1 MSLTVLQVL
10 PALDAGGVEKGTVEV
25 AAELSRHGHTALVMS
40 AGGRMVQDLA
50 DLGVAHIAWPV
61 GRKRLSTLR
70 YIPALRRLLR
80 ERHIDIVH
88 MRSRLPA
95 WIVWLAWRGLDP
107 ADRPHLVTT
116 VHGPYSVN
124 RYSAIMTRGER
135 VIAIS
140 TPIREYILNHYPGT
154 NPGRI
159 RLIHRGVDPA
169 DYPHGYHPDDAWLT
183 AWWRDYPETRGRYL
197 ITLPARITR
206 WKGQM
211 DFVHLLDRL
220 VHAGE
225 DVHGLIVGGAEP
237 RRQDFLH
244 ELEARI
250 ETLGLGL
257 RITLTGHR
265 TDLREVLAISDLSLS
280 LAREPEA
287 FGRTTLEALRLGTP
301 VIGYDHG
308 GTGEILAAML
318 PAGLVPLG
326 DIGALS
332 ERVREFIRNRPEV
345 AHSDRFTLQE
355 MLDKTLAVYQELSD
369 PPCS

>member
-10 PALDAGGVEKGTVEV
+10 PALDAGGVEKGSLEV
-25 AAELSRHGHTALVMS
+25 AAELTRRGHTALVMS
-40 AGGRMVQDLA
+40 AGGRMVRDLE
-50 DLGVAHIAWPV
+50 DLGVEHIAWPV

-70 YIPALRRLLR
+70 YVPALRRLFR
-80 ERHIDIVH
+80 ERHVDIVH
-88 MRSRLPA
+88 VRSRLPA
-95 WIVWLAWRGLDP
+95 WIVWLARRGLDP
-107 ADRPHLVTT
+107 ATRPRLVST

-124 RYSAIMTRGER
+124 PYSAVMTRGER

-140 TPIREYILNHYPGT
+140 TPIRAYILENYPDT
-154 NPGRI
+154 DPGCI
-159 RLIHRGVDPA
+159 RLIHRGVDPG
-169 DYPHGYHPDDAWLT
+169 DYPHGHRPDETWLAAWRRDHP
-183 AWWRDYPETRGRYL
+183 EIRGRYL

-211 DFVHLLDRL
+211 DFVLMMDRL
-220 VHAGE
+220 LRAGE

-237 RRQDFLH
+237 RRREFLR
-244 ELEARI
+244 EIEARI
-250 ETLGLGL
+250 RTLDLGG

-265 TDLREVLAISDLSLS
+265 TDLREILAISDLSLS

-308 GTGEILAAML
+308 GTGEILDAIL

-326 DIGALS
+326 DIGALC
-332 ERVREFIRNRPEV
+332 ERVVAFIHTRPEV
-345 AHSDRFTLQE
+345 PPSDRFTRQE
-355 MLDKTLAVYQELSD
+355 MLDKTLAVYQELSES
-369 PPCS
+369 PC